1 MSEKQ
6 KKIWITGAS
15 SGIGKSVAEK
25 FANEGWNVAIS
36 ARRENLLKEI
46 SDNNENIHGFP
57 LDVTDKSKCK
67 EVFGQIKNKFQNI
80 AAPNILASVNYSGKS
95 ELKTLVSWEEITH
108 FSILGK
114 NLKILLYLNELIFKL
129 LEKENKQDRIFES
142 LIDFYKVLV
151 SGDAKN
157 IEISLREFEYFLI
170 CELGYGF
177 NFLYDDNGKKIMR
190 EKTYYFH
197 PAQGFSEKPLNNFLK
212 VSGID
217 IIDFTNGKIT
227 SSSARSKI
235 RKIMQLAI
243 SYIAEKP
250 LNAGLIFND

>member
-1 MSEKQ
+1 MKALGVNQTEAILLHSRNYSETSLICELFTRKHGRVSVIA
-6 KKIWITGAS
+6 KGA
-15 SGIGKSVAEK
+15 
-25 FANEGWNVAIS
+25 
-36 ARRENLLKEI
+36 R
-46 SDNNENIHGFP
+46 
-57 LDVTDKSKCK
+57 SK
-67 EVFGQIKNKFQNI
+67 KNKFQNI

-157 IEISLREFEYFLI
+157 IEIALREFEYFLI

-177 NFLYDDNGKKIMR
+177 NLLYDDNGKKIVR

>member
-1 MSEKQ
+1 MKALGVNQTEAILLHSRNYSETSLICELFTRKHGRVSVIA
-6 KKIWITGAS
+6 KGA
-15 SGIGKSVAEK
+15 
-25 FANEGWNVAIS
+25 
-36 ARRENLLKEI
+36 R
-46 SDNNENIHGFP
+46 
-57 LDVTDKSKCK
+57 SK
-67 EVFGQIKNKFQNI
+67 KNKFQNI

-95 ELKTLVSWEEITH
+95 ELKTLVSWEEISH

-177 NFLYDDNGKKIMR
+177 NFLYDDNGKKIVR

>member
-1 MSEKQ
+1 MKVLGVNQTEAILLHSRNYSETSLICELFTRKHGRVSVIA
-6 KKIWITGAS
+6 KGA
-15 SGIGKSVAEK
+15 
-25 FANEGWNVAIS
+25 
-36 ARRENLLKEI
+36 R
-46 SDNNENIHGFP
+46 
-57 LDVTDKSKCK
+57 SK
-67 EVFGQIKNKFQNI
+67 KNKFQNI

-157 IEISLREFEYFLI
+157 IEIALREFEYFLI

-177 NFLYDDNGKKIMR
+177 NLLYDDNGKKIVR

>member
-1 MSEKQ
+1 MKALGVNQTEAILLHSRNYSETSLICELFTRKHGRVSVIA
-6 KKIWITGAS
+6 KGA
-15 SGIGKSVAEK
+15 
-25 FANEGWNVAIS
+25 
-36 ARRENLLKEI
+36 R
-46 SDNNENIHGFP
+46 
-57 LDVTDKSKCK
+57 SK
-67 EVFGQIKNKFQNI
+67 KNKFQNI

-157 IEISLREFEYFLI
+157 IEIALREFEYFLI

-177 NFLYDDNGKKIMR
+177 NFLYDDDGKKIVR
-190 EKTYYFH
+190 EKKYYFH
-197 PAQGFSEKPLNNFLK
+197 PAQGFS
-212 VSGID
+212 
-217 IIDFTNGKIT
+217 
-227 SSSARSKI
+227 
-235 RKIMQLAI
+235 
-243 SYIAEKP
+243 
-250 LNAGLIFND
+250 

>member
-1 MSEKQ
+1 MKALGVNQTEAILLHSRNYSETSLICELFTRKHGRVSVIA
-6 KKIWITGAS
+6 KGA
-15 SGIGKSVAEK
+15 
-25 FANEGWNVAIS
+25 
-36 ARRENLLKEI
+36 R
-46 SDNNENIHGFP
+46 
-57 LDVTDKSKCK
+57 SK
-67 EVFGQIKNKFQNI
+67 KNKFQNI

-129 LEKENKQDRIFES
+129 LEKENNHDGIFES

-157 IEISLREFEYFLI
+157 IEIALREFEYFLI

-177 NFLYDDNGKKIMR
+177 NLLYDDNGKKIVR

-227 SSSARSKI
+227 SSSARSKK
-235 RKIMQLAI
+235 RKIMQLAF
-243 SYIAEKP
+243 SFIAEKP
-250 LNAGLIFND
+250 LNAVWIFNV

>member
-1 MSEKQ
+1 MKALGVNQTEAILLHSRNYSETSLICELCTRKHGRVSVIA
-6 KKIWITGAS
+6 KGA
-15 SGIGKSVAEK
+15 
-25 FANEGWNVAIS
+25 
-36 ARRENLLKEI
+36 R
-46 SDNNENIHGFP
+46 
-57 LDVTDKSKCK
+57 SK
-67 EVFGQIKNKFQNI
+67 KNKFQNI
-80 AAPNILASVNYSGKS
+80 TAPNILASVNYSGKS

-142 LIDFYKVLV
+142 LIDFYKVLA

-157 IEISLREFEYFLI
+157 IEIALREFEYFLI

-177 NFLYDDNGKKIMR
+177 NLLYDDNGKKIVR

-217 IIDFTNGKIT
+217 IIDFTKGKIT

>member
-1 MSEKQ
+1 MKALGVNQTEAILLHSRNYSETSLICELFTRKHGRVSVIA
-6 KKIWITGAS
+6 KGA
-15 SGIGKSVAEK
+15 
-25 FANEGWNVAIS
+25 
-36 ARRENLLKEI
+36 R
-46 SDNNENIHGFP
+46 
-57 LDVTDKSKCK
+57 SK
-67 EVFGQIKNKFQNI
+67 KNKFQNI

-95 ELKTLVSWEEITH
+95 ELKTLVSWEEITY

-142 LIDFYKVLV
+142 LIDFYKVLA

-157 IEISLREFEYFLI
+157 IEIALREFEYFLI

-177 NFLYDDNGKKIMR
+177 NLLYDDNGKKIVR

>member
-1 MSEKQ
+1 MKALGVNQTEAILLHSRNYSETSLICELFTRKHGRVSVIA
-6 KKIWITGAS
+6 KGA
-15 SGIGKSVAEK
+15 
-25 FANEGWNVAIS
+25 
-36 ARRENLLKEI
+36 R
-46 SDNNENIHGFP
+46 
-57 LDVTDKSKCK
+57 SK
-67 EVFGQIKNKFQNI
+67 KNKFQNI

-151 SGDAKN
+151 SGNAKN

-177 NFLYDDNGKKIMR
+177 NFLYDDNGKKILK

>member
-1 MSEKQ
+1 LKALGVNQTEAILLHSRNYSETSLICELFTRKHGRVSVIA
-6 KKIWITGAS
+6 KGA
-15 SGIGKSVAEK
+15 
-25 FANEGWNVAIS
+25 
-36 ARRENLLKEI
+36 R
-46 SDNNENIHGFP
+46 
-57 LDVTDKSKCK
+57 SK
-67 EVFGQIKNKFQNI
+67 KNKFQNI

-157 IEISLREFEYFLI
+157 IEIALREFEYFLI

-177 NFLYDDNGKKIMR
+177 NFLYDDDGKKIVG

>member
-1 MSEKQ
+1 MKALGANQTEAILLYSRNYSETSLICELFTRKHGRVSVIA
-6 KKIWITGAS
+6 KGA
-15 SGIGKSVAEK
+15 
-25 FANEGWNVAIS
+25 
-36 ARRENLLKEI
+36 R
-46 SDNNENIHGFP
+46 
-57 LDVTDKSKCK
+57 SK
-67 EVFGQIKNKFQNI
+67 KNKFQNI
-80 AAPNILASVNYSGKS
+80 AAPNILASINYIGKS

-151 SGDAKN
+151 SGDTKN
-157 IEISLREFEYFLI
+157 IEIALREFEYFLI

-177 NFLYDDNGKKIMR
+177 NFLYDDNGKKIVR

>member
-1 MSEKQ
+1 MKALGVNQTEAILLHSRNYSETSLICELFTRKHGRVSVIA
-6 KKIWITGAS
+6 KGA
-15 SGIGKSVAEK
+15 
-25 FANEGWNVAIS
+25 
-36 ARRENLLKEI
+36 R
-46 SDNNENIHGFP
+46 
-57 LDVTDKSKCK
+57 SK
-67 EVFGQIKNKFQNI
+67 KNKFQNI

-142 LIDFYKVLV
+142 LIDFYKVLA

-157 IEISLREFEYFLI
+157 IEIALREFEYFLI

-177 NFLYDDNGKKIMR
+177 NFLYDDDGKKIVR

>member
-1 MSEKQ
+1 MKALGINQTEAILLHSRNYSETSLICELFTRKHGRVSVIA
-6 KKIWITGAS
+6 KGA
-15 SGIGKSVAEK
+15 
-25 FANEGWNVAIS
+25 
-36 ARRENLLKEI
+36 R
-46 SDNNENIHGFP
+46 
-57 LDVTDKSKCK
+57 SK
-67 EVFGQIKNKFQNI
+67 KNKFQNI

-157 IEISLREFEYFLI
+157 IEIALREFEYFLI

-177 NFLYDDNGKKIMR
+177 NLLYDDNGKKIVR

-243 SYIAEKP
+243 SYISEKP

>member
-1 MSEKQ
+1 MKALGVNQTEAILLHSRNYSETSLICELFTRKHGRVSVIA
-6 KKIWITGAS
+6 KGA
-15 SGIGKSVAEK
+15 
-25 FANEGWNVAIS
+25 
-36 ARRENLLKEI
+36 R
-46 SDNNENIHGFP
+46 
-57 LDVTDKSKCK
+57 SK
-67 EVFGQIKNKFQNI
+67 KNKFQNI

-151 SGDAKN
+151 SGDAQN
-157 IEISLREFEYFLI
+157 IEIALREFEYFLI

-177 NFLYDDNGKKIMR
+177 NLLYDDNGKKIVR

>member
-1 MSEKQ
+1 MKALGINQTEAILLHSRNYSETSLICELFTRKHGRVSVIA
-6 KKIWITGAS
+6 KGA
-15 SGIGKSVAEK
+15 
-25 FANEGWNVAIS
+25 
-36 ARRENLLKEI
+36 R
-46 SDNNENIHGFP
+46 
-57 LDVTDKSKCK
+57 SK
-67 EVFGQIKNKFQNI
+67 KNKFQNI

-129 LEKENKQDRIFES
+129 LEKENKQHRIFES
-142 LIDFYKVLV
+142 LIDFYKVLA

-157 IEISLREFEYFLI
+157 IEIALREFEYFLI

-177 NFLYDDNGKKIMR
+177 NFLFDDNGKKIMK

>member
-1 MSEKQ
+1 MKGLGVNQTEAILLHSRNYSETSLICELFTRKHGRVSVIA
-6 KKIWITGAS
+6 KGA
-15 SGIGKSVAEK
+15 
-25 FANEGWNVAIS
+25 
-36 ARRENLLKEI
+36 R
-46 SDNNENIHGFP
+46 
-57 LDVTDKSKCK
+57 SK
-67 EVFGQIKNKFQNI
+67 KNKFQNI

-142 LIDFYKVLV
+142 LINFYKVLV

-177 NFLYDDNGKKIMR
+177 NFLYDDNGKKIAR

>member
-1 MSEKQ
+1 MKALGVNQTEAILLHSRNYSETSLICELFTRKHGRVSVIA
-6 KKIWITGAS
+6 KGA
-15 SGIGKSVAEK
+15 
-25 FANEGWNVAIS
+25 
-36 ARRENLLKEI
+36 R
-46 SDNNENIHGFP
+46 
-57 LDVTDKSKCK
+57 SK
-67 EVFGQIKNKFQNI
+67 KNKFQNI

-157 IEISLREFEYFLI
+157 IEIALREFEYFLI

-177 NFLYDDNGKKIMR
+177 NFLYDDNGKKIVR

-250 LNAGLIFND
+250 LNAGSIFND

>member
-1 MSEKQ
+1 MKVLGVNQTEAILLHSRNYSETSLICELFTRKHGRVSVIA
-6 KKIWITGAS
+6 KGA
-15 SGIGKSVAEK
+15 
-25 FANEGWNVAIS
+25 
-36 ARRENLLKEI
+36 R
-46 SDNNENIHGFP
+46 
-57 LDVTDKSKCK
+57 SK
-67 EVFGQIKNKFQNI
+67 KNKFQNI

-157 IEISLREFEYFLI
+157 IEIALREFEYFLI

-177 NFLYDDNGKKIMR
+177 NFLYDDNGKKIVR

>member
-1 MSEKQ
+1 MKALGVNQTEAILLHSRNYSETSLICELFTRKHGRVSVIA
-6 KKIWITGAS
+6 KGA
-15 SGIGKSVAEK
+15 
-25 FANEGWNVAIS
+25 
-36 ARRENLLKEI
+36 R
-46 SDNNENIHGFP
+46 
-57 LDVTDKSKCK
+57 SK
-67 EVFGQIKNKFQNI
+67 KNKFQNI

-157 IEISLREFEYFLI
+157 IEIALREFEYFLI

-177 NFLYDDNGKKIMR
+177 NFLYDDDGKKIVR

>member
-1 MSEKQ
+1 MKALGANQTEAILLYSRNYSETSLICELFTRKHGRVSVIA
-6 KKIWITGAS
+6 KGA
-15 SGIGKSVAEK
+15 
-25 FANEGWNVAIS
+25 
-36 ARRENLLKEI
+36 R
-46 SDNNENIHGFP
+46 
-57 LDVTDKSKCK
+57 SK
-67 EVFGQIKNKFQNI
+67 KNKFQNI
-80 AAPNILASVNYSGKS
+80 AAPNILASINYIGKS

-151 SGDAKN
+151 NGDAKN
-157 IEISLREFEYFLI
+157 IEISLRKFEYFLI

-177 NFLYDDNGKKIMR
+177 NFLFDDNGKRIVR

-217 IIDFTNGKIT
+217 IIDFYNGKIT
-227 SSSARSKI
+227 SSSARNKI

>member
-1 MSEKQ
+1 MKGLGVNQTEAILLHSRNYSETSLICELFTRKHGRVSVIA
-6 KKIWITGAS
+6 KGA
-15 SGIGKSVAEK
+15 
-25 FANEGWNVAIS
+25 
-36 ARRENLLKEI
+36 R
-46 SDNNENIHGFP
+46 
-57 LDVTDKSKCK
+57 SK
-67 EVFGQIKNKFQNI
+67 KNKFQNI

-151 SGDAKN
+151 SGNAKN

-177 NFLYDDNGKKIMR
+177 NFLFDDNGKKILK

-227 SSSARSKI
+227 SSLARSKI

>member
-1 MSEKQ
+1 MKALGVNQTEAILLHSRNYSETSLICELFTRKHGRVSVIA
-6 KKIWITGAS
+6 KGA
-15 SGIGKSVAEK
+15 
-25 FANEGWNVAIS
+25 
-36 ARRENLLKEI
+36 R
-46 SDNNENIHGFP
+46 
-57 LDVTDKSKCK
+57 SK
-67 EVFGQIKNKFQNI
+67 KNKFQNI

-151 SGDAKN
+151 SGDTKN
-157 IEISLREFEYFLI
+157 IEIALREFEYFLI

>member
-1 MSEKQ
+1 MKALGVNQTEAILLHSRNYSETSLICELFTRKHGRVSVIA
-6 KKIWITGAS
+6 KGA
-15 SGIGKSVAEK
+15 
-25 FANEGWNVAIS
+25 
-36 ARRENLLKEI
+36 R
-46 SDNNENIHGFP
+46 
-57 LDVTDKSKCK
+57 SK
-67 EVFGQIKNKFQNI
+67 KNKFQNI
-80 AAPNILASVNYSGKS
+80 TAPNILASVNYSGKS

-157 IEISLREFEYFLI
+157 IEIALREFEYFLI

-177 NFLYDDNGKKIMR
+177 NLLYDDNGKKIVR

>member
-1 MSEKQ
+1 MKALGVNQTEAILLHSRNYSETSLICELFTRKHGRVSVIA
-6 KKIWITGAS
+6 KGA
-15 SGIGKSVAEK
+15 
-25 FANEGWNVAIS
+25 
-36 ARRENLLKEI
+36 R
-46 SDNNENIHGFP
+46 
-57 LDVTDKSKCK
+57 SK
-67 EVFGQIKNKFQNI
+67 KNKFQNI

-129 LEKENKQDRIFES
+129 LEKENKQDGIFES
-142 LIDFYKVLV
+142 LIDFYKVLA

-157 IEISLREFEYFLI
+157 IEIALREFEYFLI

-177 NFLYDDNGKKIMR
+177 NFLYDDNGKKIVR

>member
-1 MSEKQ
+1 MKGLGVNQTEAILLHSRNYSETSLICELFT
-6 KKIWITGAS
+6 KKHGRVSVIAKGA
-15 SGIGKSVAEK
+15 
-25 FANEGWNVAIS
+25 
-36 ARRENLLKEI
+36 R
-46 SDNNENIHGFP
+46 
-57 LDVTDKSKCK
+57 SK
-67 EVFGQIKNKFQNI
+67 KNKFQNI

-142 LIDFYKVLV
+142 LINFYKVLV

-177 NFLYDDNGKKIMR
+177 NFLFDDNGKKILK

-227 SSSARSKI
+227 SSLARSKI

>member
-1 MSEKQ
+1 MKALGVNQTEAILLHSRNYSETSLICELFTRKHGRVSVIA
-6 KKIWITGAS
+6 KGA
-15 SGIGKSVAEK
+15 
-25 FANEGWNVAIS
+25 
-36 ARRENLLKEI
+36 R
-46 SDNNENIHGFP
+46 
-57 LDVTDKSKCK
+57 SK
-67 EVFGQIKNKFQNI
+67 KNKFQNI

-142 LIDFYKVLV
+142 LIDFYKVLA

-157 IEISLREFEYFLI
+157 IEIALREFEYFLI

-177 NFLYDDNGKKIMR
+177 NLLYDDNGKKIVR

-217 IIDFTNGKIT
+217 IIDFTNRKIT

>member
-1 MSEKQ
+1 MKGLGVNQTEAILLHSRNYSETSLICELFTRKHGRVSVIA
-6 KKIWITGAS
+6 KGA
-15 SGIGKSVAEK
+15 
-25 FANEGWNVAIS
+25 
-36 ARRENLLKEI
+36 R
-46 SDNNENIHGFP
+46 
-57 LDVTDKSKCK
+57 SK
-67 EVFGQIKNKFQNI
+67 KNKFQNI

-142 LIDFYKVLV
+142 LINFYKVLV

-177 NFLYDDNGKKIMR
+177 NFLFDDNGKKIMK

-217 IIDFTNGKIT
+217 IINFTNGKIT
-227 SSSARSKI
+227 SSSARTKI

>member
-1 MSEKQ
+1 MKALGVNQTEAILLHSRNYSETSLICELFTRKHGRVSVIA
-6 KKIWITGAS
+6 KGA
-15 SGIGKSVAEK
+15 
-25 FANEGWNVAIS
+25 
-36 ARRENLLKEI
+36 R
-46 SDNNENIHGFP
+46 
-57 LDVTDKSKCK
+57 SK
-67 EVFGQIKNKFQNI
+67 KNKFQNI
-80 AAPNILASVNYSGKS
+80 AAPNILASINYIGKS

-151 SGDAKN
+151 SGDTKN
-157 IEISLREFEYFLI
+157 IEIALREFEYFLI

-177 NFLYDDNGKKIMR
+177 NFLYDDNGKKIVR

-235 RKIMQLAI
+235 KKIMQLAI

-250 LNAGLIFND
+250 LNAGSIFND

>member
-1 MSEKQ
+1 LKALGVNQTEAILLHSRNYSETSLICELFTRKHGRVSVIA
-6 KKIWITGAS
+6 KGA
-15 SGIGKSVAEK
+15 
-25 FANEGWNVAIS
+25 
-36 ARRENLLKEI
+36 R
-46 SDNNENIHGFP
+46 
-57 LDVTDKSKCK
+57 SK
-67 EVFGQIKNKFQNI
+67 KNKFQNI

-157 IEISLREFEYFLI
+157 IEIALREFEYFLI

-177 NFLYDDNGKKIMR
+177 NLLYDDNGKKIVR

>member
-1 MSEKQ
+1 MKALGVNQTEAILLHSRNYSETSLICELFTRKHGRVSVIA
-6 KKIWITGAS
+6 KGA
-15 SGIGKSVAEK
+15 
-25 FANEGWNVAIS
+25 
-36 ARRENLLKEI
+36 R
-46 SDNNENIHGFP
+46 
-57 LDVTDKSKCK
+57 SK
-67 EVFGQIKNKFQNI
+67 KNKFQNI

-157 IEISLREFEYFLI
+157 IEIALREFEYFLI

-177 NFLYDDNGKKIMR
+177 NLLYDDNGKKIVR

-243 SYIAEKP
+243 SYISEKP